1 MSGTIKLTESMI
13 AKALA
18 AYHAAGGVDE
28 TCVRAALEAALADD
42 SHFAVGDEVACEHGC
57 LTGVILAIDGDVATI
72 SWLNRGKSSERL
84 DHLVHM
90 EEPGLHSP

>member
-1 MSGTIKLTESMI
+1 MSDKIKLTEAMI

-18 AYHAAGGVDE
+18 AYHAAGGVE
-28 TCVRAALEAALADD
+28 ERCVRAALEAAFAEDA
-42 SHFAVGDEVACEHGC
+42 HFAVGDEVACEHGC

-72 SWLNRGKSSERL
+72 SWLNRGKSAERL

-90 EEPGLHSP
+90 EEPGLHNG